1 MYRPLSLEIGPPHRP
16 LHFEMGICYYHAE
29 STFRDMNLEFWA
41 NANDLKFVG
50 TFLEEV
56 HLANGRRGAIFK
68 LPTADHFIEYT
79 PGTCFMPGPM

>member
-1 MYRPLSLEIGPPHRP
+1 
-16 LHFEMGICYYHAE
+16 
-29 STFRDMNLEFWA
+29 MNLEFWA

-79 PGTCFMPGPM
+79 PGTCFIPGPM